1 MDYNKLQVIAMKKLI
16 FIQIILSVFYSLPVF
31 CQNDTIIDPY
41 SAVDTLQNDF
51 GLFSKD
57 EILNVSLRFD
67 ITYYTRNKSKDE
79 YLNALLTY
87 HISKNDSI
95 NKEIKLKSRG
105 EFRNKYCQ
113 FPPLSLNFKKT
124 EFSKADLNKIQKIKL
139 VTHCESGNEDYLL
152 REYLIYKLYNVLTP
166 NSFRVRMLKINY
178 INTNKKRKPIIAYGF
193 LIEPIEI
200 LSERTNSTPVDMI
213 NLNQKNILPEMMDRV
228 AIFNYMIGNTDWS
241 VPGQHN
247 CKVLARKEVADPE
260 LGMIVPYDFDYS
272 GLVNAYYAIPYEPLG
287 LKSVRERRYLGIC
300 RNEDIFINALKEFK
314 DNKEEFYRIINEFQ
328 LLSAKSKKDMTGY
341 LDTFYERFN
350 NRNSIVSDLLGEC
363 KNF

>member
-1 MDYNKLQVIAMKKLI
+1 MKRLI
-16 FIQIILSVFYSLPVF
+16 YIQIILSAFLSVPAFS
-31 CQNDTIIDPY
+31 QNDTIIDPY
-41 SAVDTLQNDF
+41 SAIDTLQNDF
-51 GLFSKD
+51 GLFNND

-67 ITYYTRNKSKDE
+67 ITHYTRNKSKDE
-79 YLNALLTY
+79 YLDALLTY

-105 EFRNKYCQ
+105 EFRNSYCH

-124 EFSKADLNKIQKIKL
+124 EFSKTDLNKIQKMKL

-152 REYLIYKLYNVLTP
+152 REYLIYKLYNALTP
-166 NSFRVRMLKINY
+166 NSFRVRLLKINY
-178 INTNKKRKPIIAYGF
+178 INTYKKSKTISAYGF

-200 LSERTNSTPVDMI
+200 LAERTNTTPIKST

-247 CKVLARKEVADPE
+247 SKILARKEVENPE

-287 LKSVRERRYLGIC
+287 LKNVRERRYLGVC
-300 RNEDIFINALKEFK
+300 RSEETFINALKDFTR
-314 DNKEEFYRIINEFQ
+314 NKEEFYRIINEFP
-328 LLSAKSKKDMTGY
+328 LLSIKSKKDMIGY
-341 LDTFYERFN
+341 LDTFYMGFD
-350 NRNSIVSDLLGEC
+350 NRNSIVSDLLGQC
-363 KNF
+363 KIF